1 MMSFSEEK
9 IVYFKDE
16 ENWQENTEKTVE
28 IVKEFLRANPHV
40 RYLVVASSRGYT
52 AEKMAKAVITE
63 GVKMVVV
70 KLAAPRDEEF
80 NVEFDEEVKKYLA
93 SRGIPLLQ
101 ATHTLSGALDVALA
115 EKFKALAHSRLI
127 AEVLYLFSQGMKVCL
142 EIASMAV
149 DGGFVPEGVDA
160 LCVAGTD
167 YGADTC
173 VLVQAEGS
181 SRFFDMK
188 VKRILCMPE

>member
-1 MMSFSEEK
+1 MSFVEEK

-16 ENWQENTEKTVE
+16 ENWQENTEKTLE
-28 IVKEFLRANPHV
+28 IVRQFLEANPQV
-40 RYLVVASSRGYT
+40 KYLIVASSRGYT
-52 AEKMAKAVITE
+52 AEKMVKVIPLDR
-63 GVKMVVV
+63 VRMIVV

-80 NVEFDEEVKKYLA
+80 NLEFDEGVKQLLA
-93 SRGIPLLQ
+93 SRGVPLVQ

-115 EKFKALAHSRLI
+115 EKFKALAYSRLI

-149 DGGFVPEGVDA
+149 DAGLVPEGADA
-160 LCVAGTD
+160 LCVAGTGF
-167 YGADTC
+167 GADTA
-173 VLVQAEGS
+173 VLLQAEGS

-188 VKRILCMPE
+188 VKRVLCMPE